1 MRIWTTEMVRDGH
14 YFLENDIDNR
24 IAEQSQNTLRTW
36 VIMTRRLSQWN
47 DVIFGKIQTYTH
59 THLHTPDFSTPF
71 FVSMLRLPYIN
82 L

>member
-1 MRIWTTEMVRDGH
+1 MRIWTTGIDRDGH

-47 DVIFGKIQTYTH
+47 DVIFGKIQTH
-59 THLHTPDFSTPF
+59 AHLHTPDFSTPF